1 METAE
6 HQDRFVRLQAAFANG
21 DSLQMSDTVLNGVG
35 SNAGG
40 FVSLSRGVRFGVA
53 GTEASAGIW
62 NGDCA
67 EALFCAGGGT
77 GVGAGAGAVS
87 RRGAGESV
95 GFGVAVAGRD
105 FDL

>member
-1 METAE
+1 
-6 HQDRFVRLQAAFANG
+6 
-21 DSLQMSDTVLNGVG
+21 MSDTVLNGVG

-53 GTEASAGIW
+53 GTEVSPGIW

-67 EALFCAGGGT
+67 EALFCTVGT
-77 GVGAGAGAVS
+77 GVGAGAVAAGAVS
-87 RRGAGESV
+87 RRGAGESA
-95 GFGVAVAGRD
+95 GSCVAVAGRD